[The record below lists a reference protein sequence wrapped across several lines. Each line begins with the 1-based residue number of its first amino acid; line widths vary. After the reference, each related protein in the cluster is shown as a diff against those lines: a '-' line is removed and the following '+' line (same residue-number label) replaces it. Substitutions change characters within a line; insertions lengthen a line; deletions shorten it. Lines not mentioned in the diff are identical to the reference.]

1 MFNRGKNRVV
11 LFAAFVCMALVGEGA
26 FAKPK
31 SELVKE
37 ESGYYYG
44 YGKGATTEE
53 ADFLAKRDLI
63 ENALTSTLRITNPEA
78 GKISISDD
86 LVAKRLTD
94 VKAYTQSKNGLSVTY
109 RVRVS
114 EWERDEKAY
123 AAKLRTSLS
132 SRYNTLIG
140 KGSIA
145 SRIDSAISILNELA
159 ENGETDLLTVQEK
172 GSELYSLKVED
183 LCSSL
188 ISELTY
194 SFSVKDSIIKYG
206 TPIEVTVKDR
216 SGKGVADLSLKAL
229 WEFAY
234 LPITTDIP
242 EDAEESVSYVK
253 TDKSGVARIDF
264 PIAEQFQGQAVN
276 LTVSVAFAAG
286 DKTTEVMRKLDGA
299 SSTDARYV
307 CYKDLADAYTVIN
320 VKAGTYKTGSVATDA
335 RANPKEEPRSV
346 KVKAY
351 ALGAAPVTNAQYA
364 FYLFLTRSEENPEY
378 FDNSDYNL
386 AKQPVVGVS
395 VADAENYAE
404 WLSKQIGGTFRLPS
418 DDEWEIAARA
428 DTENIY
434 PWGDDNPSKSK
445 KANYKGNGKYKF
457 PSPVGEFVDSTNSW
471 GFVDMAGNVWEWTT
485 TARGESSGSD
495 ARTVKGGS
503 WMDGPVDLRISNYKN
518 LDKESK
524 NPDVGFRLVKE
535 VAK

>member
-194 SFSVKDSIIKYG
+194 SFSVKDSIIN
-206 TPIEVTVKDR
+206 I
-216 SGKGVADLSLKAL
+216 LKFLINPLASIIL
-229 WEFAY
+229 CFS
-234 LPITTDIP
+234 PP
-242 EDAEESVSYVK
+242 
-253 TDKSGVARIDF
+253 DKLNPF
-264 PIAEQFQGQAVN
+264 
-276 LTVSVAFAAG
+276 
-286 DKTTEVMRKLDGA
+286 
-299 SSTDARYV
+299 SS
-307 CYKDLADAYTVIN
+307 IN
-320 VKAGTYKTGSVATDA
+320 VLY
-335 RANPKEEPRSV
+335 PKFLSNI
-346 KVKAY
+346 
-351 ALGAAPVTNAQYA
+351 LDFLA
-364 FYLFLTRSEENPEY
+364 FSIT
-378 FDNSDYNL
+378 L
-386 AKQPVVGVS
+386 ASFFK
-395 VADAENYAE
+395 
-404 WLSKQIGGTFRLPS
+404 
-418 DDEWEIAARA
+418 
-428 DTENIY
+428 
-434 PWGDDNPSKSK
+434 
-445 KANYKGNGKYKF
+445 
-457 PSPVGEFVDSTNSW
+457 
-471 GFVDMAGNVWEWTT
+471 
-485 TARGESSGSD
+485 
-495 ARTVKGGS
+495 
-503 WMDGPVDLRISNYKN
+503 
-518 LDKESK
+518 
-524 NPDVGFRLVKE
+524 
-535 VAK
+535 